1 MANSE
6 KRNKQV
12 PLAKTMA
19 SFALQGNPV
28 SRGITIGRAHLIPR
42 AALDVPHYLVPQEKV
57 EQEVQRLERAIGR
70 VHQELADIWATLP
83 NDAPVELGA
92 FLDVHELIL
101 SDAMIAEAPLNI
113 IRLRRYNA
121 EWALLTQ
128 IEALSAQFDAIE
140 DAYLRTRKADIVQ
153 VSERIMKSLQHEN
166 STREKEKT
174 MTPPAP
180 AEDVATD
187 MIVVAYDI
195 SPTDMLQFR
204 DKVFSGFISEI
215 GGKNSHAAIVAR
227 SIDTPAV
234 FGLPIALSLIE
245 KEDWLIIVAD
255 TCTVIVN
262 PTGVVLEQYRIR
274 QLAWERSQKR
284 LRRLRKTPSRTID
297 GTPVSLMANIEFPDD
312 CAAALENG
320 ASGIGLFRS
329 EFLFLGKKGDKWQ
342 IPLEDEQFEA
352 YKRTVMLMRGRPV
365 TIRTLD
371 IGADKP
377 IGVSDFSAINPAL
390 GKRAIRLCLA
400 EPDFFM
406 TQLRAILRASAFG
419 QVKILIPMLVHA
431 SEIDQTLSL
440 IARAKA
446 QLHAEHKKYDDTVP
460 VGAMIEVPAAIMG
473 ISMFTRRLD
482 FLSIG
487 TNDLIQYALAI
498 DRVDPEVAHLY
509 DPLHPAILSMLSIA
523 IRHAEKKGTSIS
535 VCGEIAGDT
544 AMTRLL
550 LGMGLREFS
559 MHSTQILNVKQE
571 VLNADLEQLTP
582 QVQKIL
588 RLSEPDAISKAV
600 QKIRQLPSA
609 LS

>member
-1 MANSE
+1 
-6 KRNKQV
+6 
-12 PLAKTMA
+12 MA